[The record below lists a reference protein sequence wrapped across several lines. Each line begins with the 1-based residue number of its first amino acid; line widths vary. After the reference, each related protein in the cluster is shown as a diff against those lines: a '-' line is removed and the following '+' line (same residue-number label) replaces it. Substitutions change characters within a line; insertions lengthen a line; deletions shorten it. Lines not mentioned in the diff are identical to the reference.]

1 VRAGADMLEDSEYRD
16 ELVATVLEQ
25 WLEYRSRE
33 EFLMNEI
40 VKSRGTSRSVFKRML
55 KETRK
60 MIKKIEDQLF
70 RI

>member
-1 VRAGADMLEDSEYRD
+1 MLEDSEYRS
-16 ELVATVLEQ
+16 ELTGTIFEQ
-25 WLEYRSRE
+25 WLQYRE
-33 EFLMNEI
+33 DETWLMGEI
-40 VKSRGTSRSVFKRML
+40 VKSRGTSRSAFKRML

>member
-1 VRAGADMLEDSEYRD
+1 MIEEGEYRE
-16 ELVATVLEQ
+16 ELIGLVIEQ

-33 EFLMNEI
+33 EFLMRQI
-40 VKSRGTSRSVFKRML
+40 VKSRGTSKSTFKRML